1 MAPGGLLDPR
11 VERFLMDQQYAPIRE
26 EIKREPARAAQ
37 ILERFRETEP
47 ELHRLLMDNYEV
59 IISLVEMMI
68 DNEND
73 MFGHFE
79 DDDEDG
85 EHLGHHHHNPDQ
97 GDDNPELAQ
106 QMRLHQENQALEQA
120 RAQNPAQPQGQPPQ
134 ANAPSLAQPQQPNL
148 TAEDEANIDYVT
160 LPF

>member
-59 IISLVEMMI
+59 IISLVEM
-68 DNEND
+68 
-73 MFGHFE
+73 
-79 DDDEDG
+79 
-85 EHLGHHHHNPDQ
+85 P
-97 GDDNPELAQ
+97 A
-106 QMRLHQENQALEQA
+106 AA
-120 RAQNPAQPQGQPPQ
+120 RSVSGNFWPKIITP
-134 ANAPSLAQPQQPNL
+134 
-148 TAEDEANIDYVT
+148 
-160 LPF
+160 